1 MYIPVLHLFIRGSRI
16 ASLSNIPSVMYLI
29 LVFSEVTSSN
39 LTQYPTYNTHRED
52 DSTQPTIHTER
63 MTREGLR
70 HLTQYLTYNTHKE
83 DDKGR
88 AKMWGTTTPQC

>member
-39 LTQYPTYNTHRED
+39 LTQYPTYNTYRED
-52 DSTQPTIHTER
+52 DKG
-63 MTREGLR
+63 GLR
-70 HLTQYLTYNTHKE
+70 HLTQYPTYNTHKE

-88 AKMWGTTTPQC
+88 AKTWGTTIPQC